1 MVEQLTASHIDTIA
15 ERIKK
20 LKGYLN
26 IDNRRATLQKL
37 EESTQATG
45 FWDNNQTAQVVLKQV
60 KEEKSYGSLYVNSK
74 DLPFIKDVSIGDIV
88 ELTIKLKVTQLRQP
102 DRWEVSEQKL
112 NPKDVI
118 VSGSITEIEKEDE
131 KSEGK

>member
-1 MVEQLTASHIDTIA
+1 M
-15 ERIKK
+15 
-20 LKGYLN
+20 
-26 IDNRRATLQKL
+26 KL
-37 EESTQATG
+37 E
-45 FWDNNQTAQVVLKQV
+45 NKVKQV
-60 KEEKSYGSLYVNSK
+60 KEEKSYGNLYVNSK

-118 VSGSITEIEKEDE
+118 VSGSITKIEKEDE